1 MDEKLKEKYRKFDNN
16 FISSQIANEYNRN
29 LQSGTDSLFH
39 GMELFRDKSAKLSNV
54 GYEQAKGNLFE
65 YIEGAKFAR
74 NNANEGFAPYDKFAV
89 TDLSKSKGGFG
100 EHTAPDDFRLVRND
114 EVIVRGQAKVN
125 NDPNNT
131 ANNFLNSKYDGMQRI
146 TTVDTIDDVKQ
157 ALYSKLQKG
166 EISQKQY
173 DEVISHIRRG
183 LTDDRTGINS
193 GGTSKAELEQFRGK
207 DGKIDADAVIQYS
220 HKLELEQMALEIGG
234 AAYKG
239 AATGAVMS
247 SVVTGVHEFFEVYKD
262 RKSLKEALK
271 NTGLAA
277 KSGAVR
283 GGITGMLSSAIR
295 IFGQK
300 NSIPV
305 LSNSSAA
312 TTLAAGV
319 VDCGVSIYAYIN
331 GEIDDKRL
339 VNEIKGTVV
348 KSASAYYFTT
358 ALQVTV
364 GVGSGVFIPM
374 AIYSITSSMIMA
386 TKSIIEQAKLNAEQY
401 RKATE
406 LLNQE
411 YVALKDYRN
420 QLNEAFKTFREDRK
434 IAFDNFIS
442 SFDNAAFVTLDY
454 SAAISSIVILSN
466 HMQYSLQHKEFAEFK
481 LAMNS
486 SEKFVL
492 K

>member
-1 MDEKLKEKYRKFDNN
+1 MDEKLKEKYKNFDNN
-16 FISSQIANEYNRN
+16 FVSSQIANEYNKN

-39 GMELFRDKSAKLSNV
+39 GMELFKEKSLKLSNV

-114 EVIVRGQAKVN
+114 EVVVRGQAKVN
-125 NDPNNT
+125 NDPSNT
-131 ANNFLNSKYDGMQRI
+131 ANNFLNNKYDGMQRI
-146 TTVDTIDDVKQ
+146 TTVDTIDDVKE
-157 ALYSKLQKG
+157 ALYNKLQKG

-173 DEVISHIRRG
+173 DEVISNIRDG
-183 LTDDRTGINS
+183 LTDDRTGVSS
-193 GGTSKAELEQFRGK
+193 GGTTRIELEKFRGK
-207 DGKIDADAVIQYS
+207 DGKIDIDEVMKYS
-220 HKLELEQMALEIGG
+220 NKLELEQMALEVGG
-234 AAYKG
+234 ATYKG
-239 AATGAVMS
+239 AVAGAVMS
-247 SVVTGVHEFFEVYKD
+247 SVVTGVHEFFEVYKE

-277 KSGAVR
+277 KSGALR
-283 GGITGMLSSAIR
+283 GGVTGMISSAIR
-295 IFGQK
+295 IFSQK
-300 NSIPV
+300 NAIPV

-331 GEIDDKRL
+331 GEIDAKSL
-339 VNEIKGTVV
+339 ANEIRGTVV

-358 ALQVTV
+358 ALQVTL

-386 TKSIIEQAKLNAEQY
+386 TKSIIDQAKLNVEQY
-401 RKATE
+401 RRATE

-411 YVALKDYRN
+411 YAYLKDYRN
-420 QLNEAFKTFREDRK
+420 QLNEAFHVFREDRQV
-434 IAFDNFIS
+434 AFSKFIS
-442 SFDNAAFVTLDY
+442 DFDNAAFVTLDY
-454 SAAISSIVILSN
+454 SAAISSIVVLSN
-466 HMQYSLQHKEFAEFK
+466 HMQYSLQHKEFEEFK
-481 LAMNS
+481 KAMNS
-486 SEKFVL
+486 SETFIL

>member
-1 MDEKLKEKYRKFDNN
+1 MNEKLKEKFRDFDNN
-16 FISSQIANEYNRN
+16 FVASQIANEYNKN
-29 LQSGTDSLFH
+29 FQSGTDSLFH
-39 GMELFRDKSAKLSNV
+39 GMDLFRDKSLKLSNV

-74 NNANEGFAPYDKFAV
+74 NNANAGFAPYDKFAV

-100 EHTAPDDFRLVRND
+100 EHTAPDDFRLVRNN
-114 EVIVRGQAKVN
+114 EVIARGQAKVN

-146 TTVDTIDDVKQ
+146 TTVDTVDEVKE
-157 ALYSKLQKG
+157 ALYYKLQKG

-173 DEVISHIRRG
+173 DQVVSHIRSG
-183 LTDDRTGINS
+183 LTDDRTGVSS
-193 GGTSKAELEQFRGK
+193 GGTSRAELEQFRGK
-207 DGKIDADAVIQYS
+207 DGKIDVDAVIKYS
-220 HKLELEQMALEIGG
+220 YKLEFEQIALEIGG
-234 AAYKG
+234 ATYKG
-239 AATGAVMS
+239 AVAGAVMG
-247 SVVTGVHEFFEVYKD
+247 SVATGVHEFFEVYKE
-262 RKSLKEALK
+262 RKTLKEALK

-277 KSGAVR
+277 KKGAVR

-295 IFGQK
+295 IFSQK

-339 VNEIKGTVV
+339 VSEIKGTVV

-374 AIYSITSSMIMA
+374 AIYSVTSSMIMA
-386 TKSIIEQAKLNAEQY
+386 TKSIIDQAKLNAEQY
-401 RKATE
+401 RRATE
-406 LLNQE
+406 LLDQE
-411 YVALKDYRN
+411 YVYLKNYRN
-420 QLNEAFKTFREDRK
+420 QLNEAFKVFREDRR
-434 IAFDNFIS
+434 ATFNNFIS

-454 SAAISSIVILSN
+454 SAAIGSIVVLSN
-466 HMQYSLQHKEFAEFK
+466 HMQYSLQHKEFEEFK
-481 LAMNS
+481 IAMNS
-486 SEKFVL
+486 NEKFVL